1 MIEVDLGKTKT
12 FLSGNYRCNTV
23 KFHFM
28 CYLLSDLKQIKA
40 AYHFESEYD
49 ILYALHATQKL
60 SKDKQERIS
69 WRMIIPA
76 LFFALRFLVPG

>member
-23 KFHFM
+23 KLHSI

-60 SKDKQERIS
+60 DKHQRIT
-69 WRMIIPA
+69 WCMIIPA
-76 LFFALRFLVPG
+76 LFFALRSLVPG